1 MPYLSASFP
10 PEVRVPNPVIEGIV
24 EIPIAVIER
33 GFYQPR
39 EYFDAEAM
47 AATLQSIREKG
58 QKYPVI
64 LRPIVSGNPLFDP
77 AWTETHYE
85 LADGER
91 RYRCCKELGFSHLKA
106 LVRDL
111 TDEEMLDHTLT
122 TNDSLPL
129 NPIEKAMVFSR
140 LAKEF
145 GKSQAEVAKS
155 FNLKQQQVSE
165 YIRLLELPKEIQDLT
180 ARAVIS
186 VRHARELLKISD
198 HDKMAALAAEVQ
210 NKALSTRELTKKLK
224 ESKKSAE
231 NVQDKVKTS
240 DIIFDSNLKSSENGI
255 KTLKNAENLDD
266 EQASGAMEEVKAI
279 LQAQV
284 QREHRRTW
292 LEKAHFRLIPGKYYQ
307 KMDYWLSFELG
318 STLRPEQWIQKVEI
332 ACVLGLAALIL
343 AYWLPLWILAAMLGF
358 LFALISFLYLLCRA
372 SRAAHRRRAVARAGC
387 ESYPR

>member
-1 MPYLSASFP
+1 MVQES
-10 PEVRVPNPVIEGIV
+10 IV
-24 EIPIAVIER
+24 ELPIRCIER

-47 AATLQSIREKG
+47 ASTLQSIREKG

-64 LRPIVSGNPLFDP
+64 VRPIVAGNPLFDP

-91 RYRCCKELGFSHLKA
+91 RYRCCKELGLSHLKA

-111 TDEEMLDHTLT
+111 SDEEMLDYTLT

-145 GKSQAEVAKS
+145 NKSQAEIAKS

-198 HDKMAALAAEVQ
+198 SEKMKSLAEEVQ
-210 NKALSTRELTKKLK
+210 KSSLSTRELTRKLK
-224 ESKKSAE
+224 EERVPPKITIE
-231 NVQDKVKTS
+231 KVETS
-240 DIIFDSNLKSSENGI
+240 DILFDTGIEEAKS
-255 KTLKNAENLDD
+255 
-266 EQASGAMEEVKAI
+266 V
-279 LQAQV
+279 LQAHIHH
-284 QREHRRTW
+284 ENSRTW
-292 LEKAHFRLIPGKYYQ
+292 HERLHFRLIPGRYYQ
-307 KMDYWLSFELG
+307 KMEYWLGFELG
-318 STLRPEQWIQKVEI
+318 STARPESWLIKVEM
-332 ACVLGLAALIL
+332 AALAGIGALLL
-343 AYWLPLWILAAMLGF
+343 AYWLPLWVLAAVIGF
-358 LFALISFLYLLCRA
+358 AAAIFAYLLI
-372 SRAAHRRRAVARAGC
+372 
-387 ESYPR
+387 

>member
-1 MPYLSASFP
+1 MRIHSHEAALS
-10 PEVRVPNPVIEGIV
+10 NPIIEGIV
-24 EIPIAVIER
+24 EIPLNVIER

-64 LRPIVSGNPLFDP
+64 VRPIQAGNPLYDP
-77 AWTETHYE
+77 AWTALHYE

-91 RYRCCKELGFSHLKA
+91 RFRCCKELGLSHLKA

-111 TDEEMLDHTLT
+111 TDEEMLDYTLT

-186 VRHARELLKISD
+186 VRHARELLKIAD
-198 HDKMAALAAEVQ
+198 QDKMKALAEEVQ
-210 NKALSTRELTKKLK
+210 SKALSTRELTKKLK
-224 ESKKSAE
+224 EGDNSDKTTPE
-231 NVQDKVKTS
+231 KVKTS
-240 DIIFDSNLKSSENGI
+240 DIIFENSDKKTTNSTLDLVLPVKNQTSVHDDAMNEI
-255 KTLKNAENLDD
+255 KA
-266 EQASGAMEEVKAI
+266 V
-279 LQAQV
+279 LQAHVTQ
-284 QREHRRTW
+284 ENHRTW
-292 LEKAHFRLIPGKYYQ
+292 LEKFHFRLIPGRYYQ

-318 STLRPEQWIQKVEI
+318 STLRPEQWLLKLEI
-332 ACVLGLAALIL
+332 AGILGFAMLIL
-343 AYWLPLWILAAMLGF
+343 AYWLPLWILAALLGF
-358 LFALISFLYLLCRA
+358 LLAVISFLYLL
-372 SRAAHRRRAVARAGC
+372 
-387 ESYPR
+387 